1 MSAVPVSLQLSPDDV
16 QAFKQLA
23 KVMPKAVAAAQR
35 RAINKTLGWLATHM
49 ARDVSKQERIAVR
62 AVRQRLR
69 SYPIKGQGQLGKLW
83 FGTNPMEASRTGNP
97 RQGKAGVSVAGRRYQ
112 GAFYK
117 RVYGNK
123 ADIWIRT
130 SSKHFNPDDY
140 PGSTVSAPGG
150 TSSGWIAENDG
161 RFPLAKAKI
170 SLEDVEGPFYAWAK
184 KADERLL
191 VVLKQELNFELHKY
205 LNGSA
210 RV

>member
-1 MSAVPVSLQLSPDDV
+1 MSAVPVTLQLSANDV
-16 QAFKQLA
+16 QAFEQLA

-83 FGTNPMEASRTGNP
+83 FGTNPMEASRIGSP
-97 RQGKAGVSVAGRRYQ
+97 RQGKTGVSVAGRRYQ

-130 SSKHFNPDDY
+130 SSKHFNTDDY
-140 PGSTVSAPGG
+140 PGGASAAGDA
-150 TSSGWIAENDG
+150 SSGWIAENDN
-161 RFPLAKAKI
+161 RFPLAKAKV
-170 SLEDVEGPFYAWAK
+170 SLEDVEGPFYAWAN

-191 VVLKQELNFELHKY
+191 VVFKQEMNFELHKY
-205 LNGSA
+205 LKGSA

>member
-1 MSAVPVSLQLSPDDV
+1 MSAVPVSLQLSADDI

-23 KVMPKAVAAAQR
+23 KVVPKAAAAAQR

-83 FGTNPMEASRTGNP
+83 FGTNPMEASRTGQA
-97 RQGKAGVSVAGRRYQ
+97 RQTKAGVSVAGRRYQ

-140 PGSTVSAPGG
+140 PGSSMSAGGG
-150 TSSGWIAENDG
+150 TSSGWIAEHDN
-161 RFPLAKAKI
+161 RFPLAKAKV
-170 SLEDVEGPFYAWAK
+170 SLEDVEGPFYTWANR
-184 KADERLL
+184 ADERLL
-191 VVLKQELNFELHKY
+191 VVFRQEMNFELHKY
-205 LNGSA
+205 LKGST
-210 RV
+210 RG

>member
-1 MSAVPVSLQLSPDDV
+1 MSAVPVSLQLSADDV
-16 QAFKQLA
+16 QAFEQLA

-69 SYPIKGQGQLGKLW
+69 SYPIKGHGQLGKLW
-83 FGTNPMEASRTGNP
+83 FGTNPMEASRIGNP

-117 RVYGNK
+117 QVYGGK

-130 SSKHFNPDDY
+130 TSKYFNPDDY
-140 PGSTVSAPGG
+140 PGGACTAGG

-161 RFPLAKAKI
+161 RFPLAKAQV
-170 SLEDVEGPFYAWAK
+170 SLEDVEGPFYTWAN

-191 VVLKQELNFELHKY
+191 VVFKQEMNFELHKY
-205 LNGSA
+205 LKGSA

>member
-1 MSAVPVSLQLSPDDV
+1 MSAVPVSLQFSADDM

-23 KVMPKAVAAAQR
+23 KVMPKAAAAAQR

-83 FGTNPMEASRTGNP
+83 FGTNPMEASRVGNP

-140 PGSTVSAPGG
+140 PGSSASAGGG
-150 TSSGWIAENDG
+150 TSSGWIAENDN
-161 RFPLAKAKI
+161 RFPLAKAKV
-170 SLEDVEGPFYAWAK
+170 SLEDVEGPFYTWAN

-191 VVLKQELNFELHKY
+191 VVFKQEMNFELHKY
-205 LNGSA
+205 LKGSA

>member
-1 MSAVPVSLQLSPDDV
+1 MSAVPVSLQLSAKDM
-16 QAFKQLA
+16 QAFKSLA
-23 KVMPKAVAAAQR
+23 KVVPKAVAAAQR

-83 FGTNPMEASRTGNP
+83 FGTNPMEASRIGSP

-140 PGSTVSAPGG
+140 PGSTVSASGG
-150 TSSGWIAENDG
+150 TSSGWIAENDD
-161 RFPLAKAKI
+161 RFPLAKAKV

-205 LNGSA
+205 LKGSA
-210 RV
+210 RG

>member
-1 MSAVPVSLQLSPDDV
+1 MSAVPVSLQFSADDM

-23 KVMPKAVAAAQR
+23 KVVPKAAAAAQR

-62 AVRQRLR
+62 VVRQRLR
-69 SYPIKGQGQLGKLW
+69 SYPIQGQGQLGKLW
-83 FGTNPMEASRTGNP
+83 FGTNPMEASRTGQA
-97 RQGKAGVSVAGRRYQ
+97 RQTKTGVSVAGRRYQ

-140 PGSTVSAPGG
+140 PGSTASIGSG
-150 TSSGWIAENDG
+150 TSSGWIAENDN
-161 RFPLAKAKI
+161 RFPLAKAKV
-170 SLEDVEGPFYAWAK
+170 SLEDVEGPFYTWANR
-184 KADERLL
+184 ADERLL
-191 VVLKQELNFELHKY
+191 VVFRQEMNFELHKY
-205 LNGSA
+205 LKGSA
-210 RV
+210 RG